1 MGEWEA
7 LPDAGEPAPLAVGA
21 PLGHM
26 AQMDENLLHDM
37 VQASLRAGADA
48 AEAVSA
54 ERQSVSISV
63 RLGALE
69 EVEREE
75 ARDLGLRVFIG
86 RQQATVSG
94 SDISAEARGKLVDRA
109 VAMARLAPEDPYAGL
124 APSDRLANGAVRD
137 LDLDLY
143 DPVEPSVELL
153 EQDARTAEEAAR
165 AIEGVTNSDGG
176 SGSWSS
182 SMWRLVTSEGFAGS
196 HRATGSS
203 LSAMVIAGE
212 GDGMERGWEGRSTR
226 WRADLPAADAVGA
239 EAGRRAVAQV
249 GARKIDSG
257 TASVIFENRLAASLI
272 SPMIGAISGPSVAR
286 GVSFLKDKLGQQLF
300 AKGVNVIDEPHR
312 RRGLGSSPFD
322 DEGVANNR
330 TAFIEDGVL
339 KTWLLNSATARQ
351 LGLQTTGHASR
362 GLAGPPGVSPANL
375 TVLPGERD
383 LPELMRDVGTGLL
396 VTSMFGPSL
405 NSNTGDWSI
414 GVSGFWFEDG
424 EEAYPVTEITVAGN
438 LIDIYARLIPGA
450 DLEFRGATNSPSILV
465 PDLAIAGR

>member
-1 MGEWEA
+1 
-7 LPDAGEPAPLAVGA
+7 
-21 PLGHM
+21 M
-26 AQMDENLLHDM
+26 AQMDENLLHDV
-37 VQASLRAGADA
+37 VQAALKVGADA

-94 SDISAEARGKLVDRA
+94 SDISAVARAKLVERA

-124 APSDRLANGAVRD
+124 APRERLANGATRD

-143 DPVEPSVELL
+143 DPAEPSVETL
-153 EQDARTAEEAAR
+153 EHDARTAEEAAR

-176 SGSWSS
+176 SAGWSS
-182 SMWRLVTSEGFAGS
+182 SMWRMVTSEGFAGS

-203 LSAMVIAGE
+203 LSAMVIAGDD
-212 GDGMERGWEGRSTR
+212 DGMERGWEGRSTR
-226 WRADLPAADAVGA
+226 WRADLPTAAAVGA
-239 EAGRRAVAQV
+239 EAGRRAVAQL
-249 GARKIDSG
+249 GGRKIESG
-257 TASVIFENRLAASLI
+257 SAAVIFENRLAASLI
-272 SPMIGAISGPSVAR
+272 SPMVGAISGPSVAR
-286 GVSFLKDKLGQQLF
+286 GVSFLKDKLGQALF
-300 AKGVNVIDEPHR
+300 AKGVQVVDEPHR
-312 RRGLGSSPFD
+312 LRGLGSAPFD
-322 DEGVANNR
+322 DEGVANAR
-330 TAFIEDGVL
+330 TAIIEDGVL

-375 TVLPGERD
+375 TLLPGEHD
-383 LPELMRDVGTGLL
+383 LEALMRDAGSGLL

-405 NSNTGDWSI
+405 NANTGDWSI
-414 GVSGFWFEDG
+414 GVSGHWFENG
-424 EEAYPVTEITVAGN
+424 EASYPVTEITVAGN
-438 LIDIYARLIPGA
+438 LIDIYARLVPGA
-450 DLEFRGATNSPSILV
+450 DLELRGATNSPSILV